1 MNDLNRRAFRG
12 LLRMALFLTVLIFL
26 PAWTVHYWQ
35 GWVCLALFLAC
46 AMGISLYLM
55 KNDPKLLERR
65 MSAGAGAEKQKSQK
79 IIQTLAAMVFVA
91 TFVVPALDHRFLWS
105 VVPTYAVI
113 AGDALIMLGFL
124 FVFWVFRVNSFTS
137 GIIEVAAEQKVIS
150 TGPYRLVRHP
160 MYFGAL
166 IMLLGTP
173 IALGSWWG
181 ELTLVPMTV
190 VLILRLVDEE
200 IFLARNLPGYAE
212 YRQKIKY
219 RLVPFAW

>member
-1 MNDLNRRAFRG
+1 MNDLNRKAFRG
-12 LLRMALFLTVLIFL
+12 LLRMALFLAVLVFL

-35 GWVCLALFLAC
+35 GWVCLAMFLAC
-46 AMGISLYLM
+46 ATGISLYLM
-55 KNDPKLLERR
+55 KNDSKLLERR
-65 MSAGAGAEKQKSQK
+65 MSAGASAERQKSQK
-79 IIQTLAAMVFVA
+79 IIQTLAAMAFVA
-91 TFVVPALDHRFLWS
+91 TFVVPALDHRFAWS
-105 VVPTYAVI
+105 VVPIYAVI
-113 AGDALIMLGFL
+113 AGDALIVLGFL

-137 GIIEVAAEQKVIS
+137 GIIEVAAEQRVIS
-150 TGPYRLVRHP
+150 TGPYGLVRHP

-166 IMLLGTP
+166 IMLLGVP

-181 ELTLVPMTV
+181 VLTLIPMTV

-212 YRQKIKY
+212 YRRKVRY

>member
-1 MNDLNRRAFRG
+1 
-12 LLRMALFLTVLIFL
+12 
-26 PAWTVHYWQ
+26 
-35 GWVCLALFLAC
+35 
-46 AMGISLYLM
+46 MGISLYLM

>member
-1 MNDLNRRAFRG
+1 MNDLNRRAFVG
-12 LLRMALFLTVLIFL
+12 LLRMALFLAVLVFL
-26 PAWTVHYWQ
+26 PAWTIHYWQ
-35 GWVCLALFLAC
+35 GWICLALFLAC
-46 AMGISLYLM
+46 ATGISLYLM

-65 MSAGAGAEKQKSQK
+65 MSAGASAEKQKSQK
-79 IIQTLAAMVFVA
+79 VIQTLAAMAFVA
-91 TFVVPALDHRFLWS
+91 TFVVPALDHRFAWS
-105 VVPTYAVI
+105 MVPTYAVI
-113 AGDALIMLGFL
+113 AGDALIVLGFL
-124 FVFWVFRVNSFTS
+124 FVFWVFRANSFTS
-137 GIIEVAAEQKVIS
+137 GIIEVAAEQRVIS
-150 TGPYRLVRHP
+150 TGPYGLVRHP

-166 IMLLGTP
+166 IMLLGIP

-181 ELTLVPMTV
+181 ELTLIPMTV